1 MSLAE
6 YAEKHGLKRVG
17 ARPKFAEY
25 IKDSVRRIGFA
36 WTLSSFTNEASDAR
50 TRLGKWWTFLLP
62 AIQAATYG
70 LIFGLILGSNR
81 PENYLAFLF
90 TGVFLFSF
98 MSGALSSGSSSITGN
113 AGLVNSLSFPR
124 VLLPISAVIRQFL
137 NFWPSLIMLVVA
149 LLATQNWP
157 TWSWLLE
164 IVVILLMTMFATGLG
179 IIAARVNAQMRDLG
193 KLIPFF
199 TRIMFYV
206 SGVFFLTD
214 RVFADYPLLLTVAS
228 FNPFYDFIQLSR
240 GLLVHGYEPTAS
252 LWINCIA
259 WAIVMPVVGVVYF
272 WKAEEVYG
280 RDL

>member
-17 ARPKFAEY
+17 ARPKFADY

-90 TGVFLFSF
+90 TGVFLFAF
-98 MSGALSSGSSSITGN
+98 MSGALSSGSTAITGN

-214 RVFADYPLLLTVAS
+214 KVFADYPLLLTVAS
-228 FNPFYDFIQLSR
+228 YNPFYDFIQLSR

>member
-17 ARPKFAEY
+17 ARPKFVEY
-25 IKDSVRRIGFA
+25 VKVSWRRLGFA

-62 AIQAATYG
+62 VIQAGTYG

-90 TGVFLFSF
+90 TGVFLFAF
-98 MSGALSSGSSSITGN
+98 MSGALSSGSSAITGN

-137 NFWPSLIMLVVA
+137 NFWPSLILLVVA
-149 LLATQNWP
+149 LLLTRNWP
-157 TWSWLLE
+157 TWEWLLE
-164 IVVILLMTMFATGLG
+164 IVVIFLMTLFATGLG
-179 IIAARVNAQMRDLG
+179 MFAARVNAQMRDLG

-199 TRIMFYV
+199 TRILFYV
-206 SGVFFLTD
+206 SGVFFVTEKI
-214 RVFADYPLLLTVAS
+214 FADYPLLLQIAS

-240 GLLVHGYEPTAS
+240 GLLLNGYEPTVS

-259 WAIVMPVVGVVYF
+259 WAIVMPVVGMVYF

>member
-17 ARPKFAEY
+17 ARPKFGEY
-25 IKDSVRRIGFA
+25 IKDSWRRFGFA

-62 AIQAATYG
+62 AIQAGTYG

-90 TGVFLFSF
+90 TGVFLFTF
-98 MSGALSSGSSSITGN
+98 MSGALSSGSSAITGN

-137 NFWPSLIMLVVA
+137 NFWPSLI
-149 LLATQNWP
+149 LLAITLLVTKNWP
-157 TWSWLLE
+157 TWNWLLE
-164 IVVILLMTMFATGLG
+164 IVVVLLMSMFATGLG
-179 IIAARVNAQMRDLG
+179 IFAARVNAQMRDLG

-199 TRIMFYV
+199 TRILFYI
-206 SGVFFLTD
+206 SGVFFVTEKI
-214 RVFADYPLLLTVAS
+214 FAHYPLILQIAT
-228 FNPFYDFIQLSR
+228 FNPFYDYIQLSR
-240 GLLVHGYEPTAS
+240 GLLVNGYEPSAS
-252 LWINCIA
+252 LWINCIV
-259 WAIVMPVVGVVYF
+259 WAILMPVVGVIYF

>member
-17 ARPKFAEY
+17 ARPKFADY
-25 IKDSVRRIGFA
+25 VKDAARRIGFA
-36 WTLSSFTNEASDAR
+36 WTLSSFTNEAKDSR

-62 AIQAATYG
+62 AIQAGTYG

-81 PENYLAFLF
+81 PENFLAFLF
-90 TGVFLFSF
+90 TGVFLFTF
-98 MSGALSSGSSSITGN
+98 MSGALSSGSAAITGN

-149 LLATQNWP
+149 LLATENWP
-157 TWSWLLE
+157 TWDWLLE
-164 IVVILLMTMFATGLG
+164 IVVIILMAMFATGLG
-179 IIAARVNAQMRDLG
+179 IVAARVNAQMRDIG

-206 SGVFFLTD
+206 SGVFFATD
-214 RVFADYPLLLTVAS
+214 KVFADYPALLTVAS

-240 GLLVHGYEPTAS
+240 GLLVNGYEPSAS
-252 LWINCIA
+252 LWINCVI
-259 WAIVMPVVGVVYF
+259 WAILMPVVGIVYF

>member
-6 YAEKHGLKRVG
+6 FAEKHGLKRVG
-17 ARPKFAEY
+17 ARPKFGEY
-25 IKDSVRRIGFA
+25 IVDSFRRLGFA
-36 WTLSSFTNEASDAR
+36 WTLSSFSNEASDAR

-81 PENYLAFLF
+81 PENFLAFLF
-90 TGVFLFSF
+90 TGVFLFTF
-98 MSGALSSGSSSITGN
+98 MSGALSSGSSAITGN

-137 NFWPSLIMLVVA
+137 NFWPSLIFLVIT
-149 LLATQNWP
+149 LLATENWP
-157 TWSWLLE
+157 TWNWLLE
-164 IVVILLMTMFATGLG
+164 IVVIFLMALFASGLG

-206 SGVFFLTD
+206 SGVFFVTD
-214 RVFADYPLLLTVAS
+214 KIFANYPLLLQVAS
-228 FNPFYDFIQLSR
+228 FNPFYNFIQLSR
-240 GLLVHGYEPTAS
+240 GLLVVGYEPSAS

-259 WAIVMPVVGVVYF
+259 WAILTPVVGVLYF
-272 WKAEEVYG
+272 WRAEEVYG
-280 RDL
+280 RDV

>member
-1 MSLAE
+1 VSLAE
-6 YAEKHGLKRVG
+6 FAEKHGLKRVG
-17 ARPKFAEY
+17 ARPKFGEY
-25 IKDSVRRIGFA
+25 IVDSFRRLGFA
-36 WTLSSFTNEASDAR
+36 WTLSSFSNEASDAR

-81 PENYLAFLF
+81 PENFLAFLF
-90 TGVFLFSF
+90 TGVFLFTF
-98 MSGALSSGSSSITGN
+98 MSGALSSGSSAITGN

-137 NFWPSLIMLVVA
+137 NFWPSLIFLVIT
-149 LLATQNWP
+149 LLATENWP
-157 TWSWLLE
+157 TWNWLLE
-164 IVVILLMTMFATGLG
+164 IVVIFLMALFASGLG

-206 SGVFFLTD
+206 SGVFFVTD
-214 RVFADYPLLLTVAS
+214 KIFADYPLLLQVAS
-228 FNPFYDFIQLSR
+228 FNPFYNFIQLSR
-240 GLLVHGYEPTAS
+240 GLLVVGYEPSAS

-259 WAIVMPVVGVVYF
+259 WAILTPVVGVLYF

-280 RDL
+280 RDV

>member
-1 MSLAE
+1 VSLAE
-6 YAEKHGLKRVG
+6 FAEKHGLKRVG
-17 ARPKFAEY
+17 ARPKFGEY
-25 IKDSVRRIGFA
+25 IVDSFRRLGFA
-36 WTLSSFTNEASDAR
+36 WTLSSFSNEASDAR

-81 PENYLAFLF
+81 PENFLAFLF
-90 TGVFLFSF
+90 TGVFLFTF
-98 MSGALSSGSSSITGN
+98 MSGALSSGSSAITGN

-137 NFWPSLIMLVVA
+137 NFWPSLIFLVIT
-149 LLATQNWP
+149 LLATENWP
-157 TWSWLLE
+157 TWNWLLE
-164 IVVILLMTMFATGLG
+164 IVVIFLMALFASGLG

-206 SGVFFLTD
+206 SGVFFVTD
-214 RVFADYPLLLTVAS
+214 KIFANYPLLLQVAS
-228 FNPFYDFIQLSR
+228 FNPFYNFIQLSR
-240 GLLVHGYEPTAS
+240 GLLVVGYEPSAS

-259 WAIVMPVVGVVYF
+259 WAILTPVVGVLYF
-272 WKAEEVYG
+272 WRAEEVYG
-280 RDL
+280 RDV

>member
-1 MSLAE
+1 VSLAE

-17 ARPKFAEY
+17 ARPKFADY

-90 TGVFLFSF
+90 TGVFLFAF
-98 MSGALSSGSSSITGN
+98 MSGALSSGSTAITGN

-214 RVFADYPLLLTVAS
+214 KVFADYPLLLTVAS
-228 FNPFYDFIQLSR
+228 YNPFYDFIQLSR

>member
-17 ARPKFAEY
+17 ARPKFADY

-90 TGVFLFSF
+90 TGVFLFAF
-98 MSGALSSGSSSITGN
+98 MSGALSSGSTAITGN

-199 TRIMFYV
+199 TRIMFYI

-228 FNPFYDFIQLSR
+228 YNPFYDFIQLSR

>member
-6 YAEKHGLKRVG
+6 FAEKHGLKRVG
-17 ARPKFAEY
+17 ARPKFGEY
-25 IKDSVRRIGFA
+25 IVDSFRRLGFA
-36 WTLSSFTNEASDAR
+36 WTLSSFSNEASDAR

-81 PENYLAFLF
+81 PENFLAFLF
-90 TGVFLFSF
+90 TGVFLFTF
-98 MSGALSSGSSSITGN
+98 MSGALSSGSSAITGN

-137 NFWPSLIMLVVA
+137 NFWPSLIFLVIT
-149 LLATQNWP
+149 LLATENWP
-157 TWSWLLE
+157 TWNWLLE
-164 IVVILLMTMFATGLG
+164 IVVIFLMALFASGLG

-206 SGVFFLTD
+206 SGVFFVTD
-214 RVFADYPLLLTVAS
+214 KIFADYPLLLQVAS
-228 FNPFYDFIQLSR
+228 FNPFYNFIQLSR
-240 GLLVHGYEPTAS
+240 GLLVVGYEPSAS

-259 WAIVMPVVGVVYF
+259 WAILTPVVGVLYF

-280 RDL
+280 RDV

>member
-17 ARPKFAEY
+17 ARPKFADY
-25 IKDSVRRIGFA
+25 VKDAARRIGFA
-36 WTLSSFTNEASDAR
+36 WTLSSFTNEAKDSR

-62 AIQAATYG
+62 AIQAGTYG

-81 PENYLAFLF
+81 PENFLAFLF
-90 TGVFLFSF
+90 TGVFLFTF
-98 MSGALSSGSSSITGN
+98 MSGALSSGSAAITGN

-149 LLATQNWP
+149 LLATENWP
-157 TWSWLLE
+157 TWDWLLE
-164 IVVILLMTMFATGLG
+164 IVVIILMAMFATGLG
-179 IIAARVNAQMRDLG
+179 IVAARVNAQMRDIG

-206 SGVFFLTD
+206 SGVFFSTD
-214 RVFADYPLLLTVAS
+214 KVFADYPALLTVAS

-240 GLLVHGYEPTAS
+240 GLLVNGYEPSAS
-252 LWINCIA
+252 LWINCVI
-259 WAIVMPVVGVVYF
+259 WAILMPVVGIVYF

>member
-6 YAEKHGLKRVG
+6 FAEKHGLKRVG
-17 ARPKFAEY
+17 ARPKFGEY
-25 IKDSVRRIGFA
+25 IVDSFRRLGFA
-36 WTLSSFTNEASDAR
+36 WTLSSFSNEASDAR

-81 PENYLAFLF
+81 PENFLAFLF
-90 TGVFLFSF
+90 TGVFLFTF
-98 MSGALSSGSSSITGN
+98 MSGALSSGSSAITGN

-137 NFWPSLIMLVVA
+137 NFWPSLIFLVIT
-149 LLATQNWP
+149 LLATENWP
-157 TWSWLLE
+157 TWNWLLE
-164 IVVILLMTMFATGLG
+164 IVVIFLMALFASGLG

-206 SGVFFLTD
+206 SGVFFVTD
-214 RVFADYPLLLTVAS
+214 KIFADYPLLLQVAS
-228 FNPFYDFIQLSR
+228 FNPFYNFIQLSR
-240 GLLVHGYEPTAS
+240 GLLVVGYEPSAS

-259 WAIVMPVVGVVYF
+259 WAILTPVVGVLYF
-272 WKAEEVYG
+272 WRAEEVYG
-280 RDL
+280 RDV

>member
-1 MSLAE
+1 VSLAE

-90 TGVFLFSF
+90 TGVFLFAF
-98 MSGALSSGSSSITGN
+98 MSGALSSGSTAITGN

>member
-1 MSLAE
+1 VSLAE

-17 ARPKFAEY
+17 ARPKFVDY
-25 IKDSVRRIGFA
+25 IKDSWRRFGFA

-62 AIQAATYG
+62 AIQAGTYG

-90 TGVFLFSF
+90 TGVFLFTF
-98 MSGALSSGSSSITGN
+98 MSGALSSGSTAITGN

-124 VLLPISAVIRQFL
+124 VLLPISSVIRQFL
-137 NFWPSLIMLVVA
+137 NFWPSLILLA
-149 LLATQNWP
+149 ITLLATENWP
-157 TWSWLLE
+157 TWNWLLE
-164 IVVILLMTMFATGLG
+164 IVVVLLMTMFATGLG

-199 TRIMFYV
+199 TRILFYI
-206 SGVFFLTD
+206 SGVFFVTEKI
-214 RVFADYPLLLTVAS
+214 FAHYPIILAVAS
-228 FNPFYDFIQLSR
+228 YNPFYDFIQLSR
-240 GLLVHGYEPTAS
+240 GLLVSGYQPSAS

-259 WAIVMPVVGVVYF
+259 WAILTPIVGIVYF

-280 RDL
+280 RDA

>member
-1 MSLAE
+1 VSLAE

>member
-17 ARPKFAEY
+17 ARPKFADY

-36 WTLSSFTNEASDAR
+36 WTLSSFANEASDAR

>member
-1 MSLAE
+1 VSLAE

-50 TRLGKWWTFLLP
+50 TRLGKWWNFLLP

-90 TGVFLFSF
+90 TGVFLFTF
-98 MSGALSSGSSSITGN
+98 MSGALSSGSTAITGN

-149 LLATQNWP
+149 LLATENWP

-179 IIAARVNAQMRDLG
+179 IIAARINAQMRDLG

-199 TRIMFYV
+199 TRIMFYI
-206 SGVFFLTD
+206 SGVFFSTD
-214 RVFADYPLLLTVAS
+214 RVFADYPLLLTIAS

-252 LWINCIA
+252 LWISCIA